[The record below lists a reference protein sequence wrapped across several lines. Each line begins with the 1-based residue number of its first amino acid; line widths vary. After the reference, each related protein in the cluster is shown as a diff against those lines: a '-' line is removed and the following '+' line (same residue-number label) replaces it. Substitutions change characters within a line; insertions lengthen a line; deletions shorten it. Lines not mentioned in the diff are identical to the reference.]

1 MASEESLLGASR
13 KELFSVLKRRDMRR
27 NPRPSLPALD
37 CHWMRTIFLQ
47 SLYPFWGHEGDMV
60 DTLMLEEDKKI
71 KSVLLWSVAPPSL
84 GSRVDPC

>member
-37 CHWMRTIFLQ
+37 CHWMRTICLQ

-71 KSVLLWSVAPPSL
+71 KICFTMECCPTLS
-84 GSRVDPC
+84 GE

>member
-71 KSVLLWSVAPPSL
+71 KICFTMECCPTLS
-84 GSRVDPC
+84 GE